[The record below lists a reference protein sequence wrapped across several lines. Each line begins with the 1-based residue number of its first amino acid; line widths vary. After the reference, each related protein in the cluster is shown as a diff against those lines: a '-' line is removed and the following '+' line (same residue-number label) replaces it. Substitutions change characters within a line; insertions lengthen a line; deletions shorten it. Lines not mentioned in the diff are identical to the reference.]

1 MKKAYIQNNI
11 AVDVIRVDPFA
22 IFHAAYAELFVEV
35 PEEVEVMWRRSGDD
49 WFPPVTPDPVIPD
62 SVTPLQGL
70 LALDKF
76 GMAAAYEEWASSP
89 DRTFAERSF
98 INRAQT
104 WRRNDPTLLAAA
116 SAFNLTPEQLD
127 ALFIEGAQL

>member
-1 MKKAYIQNNI
+1 MKKAYIEN
-11 AVDVIRVDPFA
+11 AVAREVVQVDPFT
-22 IFHAAYAELFVEV
+22 IFNSAYAELFVEV

-62 SVTPLQGL
+62 SITPLQGL
-70 LALDKF
+70 LVLDKF
-76 GMAAAYEEWASSP
+76 GMAATYEAWAADP
-89 DRTFAERSF
+89 ARTFAERSF
-98 INRAQT
+98 ITRAQT

-127 ALFIEGAQL
+127 TLFIEGAQL